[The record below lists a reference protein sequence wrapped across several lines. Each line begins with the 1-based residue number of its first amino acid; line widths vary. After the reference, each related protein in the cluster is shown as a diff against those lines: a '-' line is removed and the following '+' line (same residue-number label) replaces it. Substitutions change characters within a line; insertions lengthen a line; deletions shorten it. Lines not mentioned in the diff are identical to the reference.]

1 MLSHVDKFHGC
12 GAALKVTE
20 SVTKQRKAKHALPE
34 VIGSARA
41 ACRRLVVGQRI
52 WAMSGEVG
60 EMAVA
65 AAAVSILM

>member
-1 MLSHVDKFHGC
+1 M
-12 GAALKVTE
+12 
-20 SVTKQRKAKHALPE
+20 TKQRKAKHALPE